1 MKRERQ
7 SEGVLLHAILYS
19 AGEKKKKKNKNKRRL
34 FVFGGGG

>member
-19 AGEKKKKKNKNKRRL
+19 AGEKKKKNKNKKRL

>member
-19 AGEKKKKKNKNKRRL
+19 AGEKKKNKNKNKRRL

>member
-19 AGEKKKKKNKNKRRL
+19 AGEKKKKKKKRL